1 MKKFLKNA
9 YAIVLSAL
17 CAAAFILLLVRA
29 EDKIIYP
36 LIGGVAGLLLAP
48 FFHEAGHA
56 FFAKINGFR
65 VVYLKFFVFKYDH
78 TGEKR
83 RFSLC
88 SPFAA
93 EETREMP

>member
-48 FFHEAGHA
+48 FFMRRGMRFCENKRFPRGVSE
-56 FFAKINGFR
+56 IFR
-65 VVYLKFFVFKYDH
+65 V
-78 TGEKR
+78 
-83 RFSLC
+83 
-88 SPFAA
+88 
-93 EETREMP
+93 